1 MELKTALTRT
11 FSRHGLNLLL
21 ITILSAVTCWIY
33 WAPNLTGDDWLYL
46 NLAVTGQIRWLDL
59 SIARPL
65 EGTYSKLIY
74 FLGGVNIPFYYVSNF
89 LIWLLICLA
98 FYFLL
103 ARLFQTYKP
112 LPVVASLIFSIYPI
126 YQLRMWLTA
135 SHPNLALLF
144 TIIFA
149 GLLYEYKRR
158 AAWPWLAAALA
169 ALVVSL
175 MDYEG
180 QLGLVIAWSLLL
192 AIFGVKSWRARIGLS
207 SPVLVT
213 VLYVGWRVLR
223 SGGAGSPFDT
233 ASTYWVSARQVLAD
247 PLLLPERLFAGI
259 KNIFLG
265 WIAPWTT
272 VDSQSPFF
280 WQALLVIL
288 FLFLAAVSILWWNYI
303 KLPGKPASGADPD
316 RKIVY
321 KIILVSG
328 ALAIVGYIP
337 IILIYDP
344 GLDYFNSRVN
354 LFAIPG
360 ASVLVATA
368 ITALASLA
376 KNIQRRWMNMSLLLI
391 FFIASGSIF
400 QIEVQYESRR
410 VWCEQANVWAQ
421 LMKVAPDV
429 TNGSFIGIV
438 FQRSHYGENIITRDA
453 IISPWEVDSAVRLLY
468 DDQTLSGGVFYLNR
482 PDISSFDSNGIKL
495 SWPPRTESYSEAVLF
510 QYDESTRQLA
520 TVNNL
525 NKIGMAERSN
535 YIPARHILPSTSDE
549 SPYLPLI
556 NQCAY

>member
-1 MELKTALTRT
+1 MKFKEVLARNL
-11 FSRHGLNLLL
+11 SRHGLNLLL
-21 ITILSAVTCWIY
+21 ITLFSAVTCWVY
-33 WAPNLTGDDWLYL
+33 WAPNLTGDDWLYI
-46 NLAVTGQIRWLDL
+46 NLAVTGQIQWLDL

-65 EGTYSKLIY
+65 EGTYSKLLY

-103 ARLFQTYKP
+103 ARLFQSYKP

-169 ALVVSL
+169 ALAISL
-175 MDYEG
+175 LDYEG
-180 QLGLVIAWSLLL
+180 QLGLVLAWSLLL
-192 AIFGVKSWRARIGLS
+192 AIPGVKNWRRRIGLS

-213 VLYVGWRVLR
+213 LLYIGWRVLR
-223 SGGAGSPFDT
+223 SGGAGSPLDT

-247 PLLLPERLFAGI
+247 PLLLPERLFAGVKI
-259 KNIFLG
+259 VLTG

-272 VDSQSPFF
+272 MDFQSPFF
-280 WQALLVIL
+280 LQSVLVIL
-288 FLFLAAVSILWWNYI
+288 LLFLAAASILGWNYL
-303 KLPGKPASGADPD
+303 KLPGKPESGANPG
-316 RKIVY
+316 RKFIY
-321 KIILVSG
+321 KIIIVSG

-376 KNIQRRWMNMSLLLI
+376 KNIQRRWMNVAILLI
-391 FFIASGSIF
+391 FFIASGSLF
-400 QIEVQYESRR
+400 QIEVQHESRR
-410 VWCEQANVWAQ
+410 VWCEQTNVWTQ

-429 TNGSFIGIV
+429 TGNSFIGIV
-438 FQRSHYGENIITRDA
+438 FQHSHYGENIITRDA

-468 DDQTLSGGVFYLNR
+468 ADQTLSGGVVYLNR
-482 PDISSFDSNGIKL
+482 PDISSFDLNGIKL
-495 SWPPRTESYSEAVLF
+495 SWPPRTEPYTKAVLF
-510 QYDESTRQLA
+510 QYDESTGQLEM
-520 TVNNL
+520 VNQL
-525 NKIGMAERSN
+525 NELGMADKPD
-535 YIPARHILPSTSDE
+535 YTPARHILPSASDE
-549 SPYLPLI
+549 SPYLSLI
-556 NQCAY
+556 NQCPH